1 MENFKGTTGEWSI
14 NINDTGHIT
23 SVRSVQAGRTIF
35 TSKVNNLEESNA
47 NMKLAL
53 HSKEMLELM
62 EYFLQKS
69 MLSVEGEVLVKKLI
83 EKINETI

>member
-1 MENFKGTTGEWSI
+1 MGNFKGTTGEWSI

-23 SVRSVQAGRTIF
+23 SVRSAQEGRTIF

-62 EYFLQKS
+62 EYLLQKS
-69 MLSVEGEVLVKKLI
+69 MLSVAGELLVEKLI
-83 EKINETI
+83 DKINETI